1 MALES
6 LSYSFGSDFS
16 LEVDSP
22 HIAELDLSV
31 RVEAV
36 VTAIEGMTMIA
47 WSSVQHVGVVRVL
60 CKESLAEFVEVKSAI
75 VANIVPFEEKVCLF

>member
-1 MALES
+1 

-47 WSSVQHVGVVRVL
+47 WSSVQHV
-60 CKESLAEFVEVKSAI
+60 
-75 VANIVPFEEKVCLF
+75 